1 MHAESALVQTQRV
14 DIGHQVAAIAIRR
27 DQLDDASVLVQGRVR
42 VVGAPTHRLVG
53 DPEFK
58 EDVVEEVVGEQQFV
72 DGPEEV
78 AGLRALDDPV
88 VVGRCQ
94 RDNLADAEF
103 GDALLAGALE
113 LRRQFHRADANDG
126 ALACHQSR
134 HRVHGADGPRVGQRD
149 GDAGEILGGELAVSG
164 ATHDVLVGRDELTE
178 SHCLATLDGGDDQGA
193 FPVFAGQV
201 DRQAQIC
208 VPRGDRV
215 GLAVDLGE
223 VAVHVGELLDC
234 LDDRVPEQVG
244 KGDLAAAGALEMV
257 VGDDPVIDHQFRRD
271 RPNAGGGRDL
281 QRDVH
286 VLHYGGRGPAQHLR
300 VGAGGFRRYSGRGNS
315 RGDGGSG
322 GRHGDGGSGGRLG
335 GGGRGGG
342 GGGRGRLRVT
352 VCGRVAGGVW
362 AVSGEELVP
371 TLVDGG
377 GVFAEFAV
385 HLLDQ
390 PLVLAEW

>member
-1 MHAESALVQTQRV
+1 M
-14 DIGHQVAAIAIRR
+14 
-27 DQLDDASVLVQGRVR
+27 
-42 VVGAPTHRLVG
+42 
-53 DPEFK
+53 
-58 EDVVEEVVGEQQFV
+58 

-94 RDNLADAEF
+94 RDNFADAEF

-178 SHCLATLDGGDDQGA
+178 SHCLATFDGGDDQGA

-257 VGDDPVIDHQFRRD
+257 VGDDPVIDHQLRRD
-271 RPNAGGGRDL
+271 RPDAGGGRDL

-286 VLHYGGRGPAQHLR
+286 VLHYGGRGTAQHLS
-300 VGAGGFRRYSGRGNS
+300 VGAGGFRRYSGGGNS

-322 GRHGDGGSGGRLG
+322 GRHGDGGSGGRHG
-335 GGGRGGG
+335 GGGGGGGGRRVGGGRGGG
-342 GGGRGRLRVT
+342 GRRGGSGRGRLRVT
-352 VCGRVAGGVW
+352 VCGRGTGGVR
-362 AVSGEELVP
+362 AVSGKELVP